1 MTTIEGM
8 DAVEPTEF
16 GLLGYVEA
24 VVHGVPVDL
33 GHSRQRCVF
42 AVLLAEA
49 NRPVSVTQ
57 LLDRVWADR
66 HPKHPRAALS
76 GYLSRLRTLFA
87 GLPHIT
93 LARVPEGY
101 RVTVD
106 PDRVDLHRYRR
117 LVAEARS
124 TDDAAVAVKV
134 FNEALREW
142 RGEAFATLDTPWFV
156 AARKEL
162 EADRLAATLDRNDAA
177 LDLGWHADLLAELI
191 LLADQHPFD
200 ERLAGQLMLALY
212 RSGRQADALYH
223 FDRLRMRLADELG
236 ADPGPELRALHGRIL
251 RTDASLVPPEAN
263 AVRGTRDAVIVPR
276 QLPAAPSSFVGRA
289 RELADLDA
297 SISAER
303 TRMVIHAIWGAP
315 GVGKTTL
322 ALRWAHRAAYR
333 FDDGQLYLNLRGF
346 DPGAPAMT
354 ASEALLVL
362 LDALGVSARQ
372 APVGVDAQAALYRS
386 LLAGKRVLLVL
397 DNARDADHVRPLL
410 PGTAGCAV
418 IVTSRTRL
426 TGLLVGEGAHP
437 ISLDVLT
444 TDESRALLA
453 DRLGLQRA
461 AAAPEAVDEI
471 VAQCAG
477 LPLALAIVAARVTA
491 QPNLTLDGVAAEL
504 RKATDPVAV
513 LADTEPTVDV
523 RAVFSWSYHRLR
535 PDTARLFR
543 LLGLHP
549 SPQVGLA
556 AAASLAG
563 TTVDAVH
570 PLLAE
575 LARAHLVTEP
585 TPRRFLLH
593 NLIHAYAGALA
604 GELDEATERGAATV
618 RMLDYYLHS
627 GHTAAVA
634 IHPHRHPIVL
644 PPPAAGT
651 QLAEISGL
659 EQARAWFTSEHDTLL
674 AAIPWAARHRFD
686 RHAWQLASTLS
697 DYLDR
702 EGYRQQGLAVHET
715 ALQAARRLGDT
726 AAEAAVLR
734 AMGRVSSSLH
744 RFDDAEAHYRQALDL
759 YRGMGDQF
767 GQGQAHLGIS
777 WVLEHQGCITKA
789 IEHDQRALDLFGAAN
804 HTVGRARA
812 LNHLGSHR
820 MIAGDYRQAL
830 DDCQAALTLFRRLDD
845 QLGEAATQDSIGQA
859 YLCLGQHAEAV
870 DRLRHSA
877 HLLRELGDRYNEA
890 HVLIHLGDAY
900 RDAGRSAAGTE
911 AWRRAESLLRE
922 LDHPDAEGVR
932 VRLTTTAGT

>member
-1 MTTIEGM
+1 M
-8 DAVEPTEF
+8 DVVEAMEF

-49 NRPVSVTQ
+49 NRPVPVTQ

-66 HPKHPRAALS
+66 HPQRPRAALS
-76 GYLSRLRTLFA
+76 GYLSRLRALFA
-87 GLPHIT
+87 GLPHIAFT
-93 LARVPEGY
+93 RVPEGY

-124 TDDAAVAVKV
+124 TDDAAVTVRLLD
-134 FNEALREW
+134 EALRAW
-142 RGEAFATLDTPWFV
+142 RGEAFATLDTPWFKV
-156 AARKEL
+156 ARTEL
-162 EADRLAATLDRNDAA
+162 EADRFAATLDRNDAA
-177 LDLGWHADLLAELI
+177 LDLGRHADLLGELN
-191 LLADQHPFD
+191 LLADQHPLD
-200 ERLAGQLMLALY
+200 ERLAGQLLLALY

-223 FDRLRMRLADELG
+223 FNRLRIRLADELG
-236 ADPGPELRALHGRIL
+236 ADPGPDLRTLHEQIL
-251 RTDASLVPPEAN
+251 RTDPALVRPETN
-263 AVRGTRDAVIVPR
+263 AVRRTRDAVIVPR

-297 SISAER
+297 SVSAEP
-303 TRMVIHAIWGAP
+303 TGMVIHAIWGAP

-322 ALRWAHRAAYR
+322 ALRWAHRAAHR

-346 DPGAPAMT
+346 DPAGPAMT
-354 ASEALLVL
+354 SSEALLVL
-362 LDALGVSARQ
+362 LDALGVPARQ
-372 APVGVDAQAALYRS
+372 APVGVDAQMALCRS

-397 DNARDADHVRPLL
+397 DNARDTGHVRPLL

-426 TGLLVGEGAHP
+426 TGLLVGDGAHP
-437 ISLDVLT
+437 MSLDVLT
-444 TDESRALLA
+444 PAESRALLA
-453 DRLGLQRA
+453 DRLGPQRVT
-461 AAAPEAVDEI
+461 AAPEAVNEI
-471 VAQCAG
+471 VAHCAG
-477 LPLALAIVAARVTA
+477 LPLALMIVAARVA
-491 QPNLTLDGVAAEL
+491 AHPNLTLDGVAAEL
-504 RKATDPVAV
+504 RTATDPLAA
-513 LADTEPTVDV
+513 LADTDPTVDV

-535 PDTARLFR
+535 RDTARLFR

-549 SPQVGLA
+549 GPHVGLA
-556 AAASLAG
+556 AVASLAG
-563 TTVDAVH
+563 TTIDAVH
-570 PLLAE
+570 PRLAE
-575 LARAHLVTEP
+575 LVRAHLVTEP
-585 TPRRFLLH
+585 TPRRFVLH

-604 GELDEATERGAATV
+604 GELDEATERRAATV
-618 RMLDYYLHS
+618 RMLDHYLHS
-627 GHTAAVA
+627 GHTAAVT

-651 QLAEISGL
+651 RLAEISGL
-659 EQARAWFTSEHDTLL
+659 DRASAWFRSEHDTLL

-686 RHAWQLASTLS
+686 RHAWQLAWMLS

-702 EGYRQQGLAVHET
+702 QGCWQQGLAVHET
-715 ALQAARRLGDT
+715 ALHAARRLGDA

-759 YRGMGDQF
+759 YRGMGDQV
-767 GQGQAHLGIS
+767 GQGQVHLGIS
-777 WVLEHQGCITKA
+777 WVLEHKGCLTKA
-789 IEHDQRALDLFGAAN
+789 IEHDQEALDLFGAVN
-804 HTVGRARA
+804 HTVGLARA

-820 MIAGDYRQAL
+820 MIAGDYQRAL
-830 DDCQAALTLFRRLDD
+830 DDCQAALTLFHRIDD

-859 YLCLGQHAEAV
+859 YLRLGQHAEAV
-870 DRLRHSA
+870 DRLRRSA
-877 HLLRELGDRYNEA
+877 HLLRQLGDRYNEA

-900 RDAGRSAAGTE
+900 RDAGRPAAGLE
-911 AWRRAESLLRE
+911 AWRRAECLLRD

-932 VRLTTTAGT
+932 ARLTTAVGT

>member
-1 MTTIEGM
+1 MERVE
-8 DAVEPTEF
+8 AVEF

-42 AVLLAEA
+42 AALLAEA
-49 NRPVSVTQ
+49 NRPVSVAQ
-57 LLDRVWADR
+57 LLDRVWADHHAQR
-66 HPKHPRAALS
+66 PRAALS
-76 GYLSRLRTLFA
+76 GYVSRLRALFA

-93 LARVPEGY
+93 FTRVPEGY

-124 TDDAAVAVKV
+124 TDDAAVTVRLLD
-134 FNEALREW
+134 EALRAW
-142 RGEAFATLDTPWFV
+142 RGEAFATLDTPWFEAV
-156 AARKEL
+156 RMEL
-162 EADRLAATLDRNDAA
+162 EADRFAATLDRNDAA
-177 LDLGWHADLLAELI
+177 LHLGRHADLLGELTP
-191 LLADQHPFD
+191 LADQHPLD

-223 FDRLRMRLADELG
+223 FDRLRNRLADELG
-236 ADPGPELRALHGRIL
+236 ADPGPDLCTLHEQVL
-251 RTDASLVPPEAN
+251 RTDPALVPPGAN
-263 AVRGTRDAVIVPR
+263 AVRRTRDAVVVPR

-289 RELADLDA
+289 RELSDLDA
-297 SISAER
+297 SLSAEP
-303 TRMVIHAIWGAP
+303 TGVVIHAIWGAP

-322 ALRWAHRAAYR
+322 ALQWAHRVAHR

-346 DPGAPAMT
+346 DPGGQAMT
-354 ASEALLVL
+354 SSQALLVL
-362 LDALGVSARQ
+362 LDALGVPARR
-372 APVGVDAQAALYRS
+372 APVSVDAQAALYRS

-397 DNARDADHVRPLL
+397 DNARDTEHVRPLL

-418 IVTSRTRL
+418 VVTSRTRL
-426 TGLLVGEGAHP
+426 TGLLVSDGAHP

-444 TDESRALLA
+444 PAESRALLA
-453 DRLGLQRA
+453 NRLGPPRV

-504 RKATDPVAV
+504 RNATDPVTA

-563 TTVDAVH
+563 TTIDAVH
-570 PLLAE
+570 PLTAE
-575 LARAHLVTEP
+575 LVRAHLVTEP
-585 TPRRFLLH
+585 TPRRFVLH

-604 GELDEATERGAATV
+604 GELDEATQRRAATV
-618 RMLDYYLHS
+618 RMLDHYLHS
-627 GHTAAVA
+627 GYTAAVT

-644 PPPAAGT
+644 PQPAAGT
-651 QLAEISGL
+651 QLAKVSGL
-659 EQARAWFTSEHDTLL
+659 EQANAWFTSEHDTLL
-674 AAIPWAARHRFD
+674 AAIPRAARHGLD
-686 RHAWQLASTLS
+686 RHAWQLAWTLS

-702 EGYRQQGLAVHET
+702 QGYWQQGLAVQKT
-715 ALQAARRLGDT
+715 ALLAARRLGDT

-734 AMGRVSSSLH
+734 AIGRVSSSLD
-744 RFDDAEAHYRQALDL
+744 RLDDAEAHYRQALDL
-759 YRGMGDQF
+759 YRVMSDQV
-767 GQGQAHLGIS
+767 GQGQVHLGIS
-777 WVLEHQGCITKA
+777 WVLEHQGRLTEA
-789 IEHDQRALDLFGAAN
+789 IEHDQQALELFRAVN
-804 HTVGRARA
+804 HTVGLARA

-820 MIAGDYRQAL
+820 MIAGDYQQAL
-830 DDCQAALTLFRRLDD
+830 DDCQAALTLFHRIDD

-859 YLCLGQHAEAV
+859 YLCLGRHAEAI
-870 DRLRHSA
+870 DRLRRSA
-877 HLLRELGDRYNEA
+877 HLLRRLGDRYNEA
-890 HVLIHLGDAY
+890 HVLIHLGDAH
-900 RDAGRSAAGTE
+900 RDAGRSAAGLA
-911 AWRRAESLLRE
+911 AWRRAETLLRE
-922 LDHPDAEGVR
+922 LDHPDAEDVR
-932 VRLTTTAGT
+932 ARLARSEE